1 MTVGCSDDERFMR
14 EALVEACAAAAVGEV
29 PIGAVVVHEGRVI
42 ARAHNRRELNEDP
55 SAHAEFAAMMEASRA
70 LGRWRLTGC
79 TVYVTLEPCLM
90 CAGLMLNARIDR
102 CVYGA
107 ADPKG
112 GASRALGRW
121 RLTGC
126 TVYVTL
132 EPCLMCAGL
141 MLNARI
147 DRCVYGAA
155 DPKGGA
161 VGTLYDV
168 SRDARLNHAFEVRSG
183 VLGDECAAVLSAF
196 FRGLRGRPGGGSGAA
211 GARGAMEP
219 AAAHAPVRPRP
230 VASHA
235 SARQQTVLNRGV
247 VLAIDSFKGSA
258 SSEEVEAWLAEGM
271 RAAVP
276 ELDIIE
282 IPMADGG
289 EGTMEAFRAVLG
301 GEVRRVAV
309 SGPFGGMRV
318 RAAVPELDIIE
329 IPMADGGEGTMEAF
343 RAVLGGEVRRVA
355 VSGPFGGMRDAAY
368 LAVCADGNDLERPGA
383 PLAVIEMAQAAGIA
397 ASPCTNDSA
406 LAATTRGVGEL
417 LLAAVAAGAR
427 TVYVGLG
434 GSATTDGGAGMLQAL
449 GARLLDG
456 AGNEVGPGLAGLGDV
471 ASIDLSTALDALAG
485 AKICVLSDVRSP
497 LVGARGAVR
506 VFGPQKGLGTGL
518 GQGEREELL
527 SACDRS
533 MAVYAGRLTA
543 ARDALDGTRLQ
554 VAAPGARPKSL
565 GGVPGAGAAGGLGAA
580 FLALGAELTSGV
592 DALLDLV
599 EFDELARGARA
610 VVTGE
615 GGAGA
620 AGGLGAAFLALGA
633 ELTSGVDAL
642 LDLVEFDELARG
654 ARAVVTGEGF
664 IDAQTAEGKV
674 PAGVARRAKHA
685 RADVPVYAVCGS
697 RAADLGSAYAAGIDA
712 VLPIGKGPQS
722 LEEAIDPRNA
732 RENLVATGET
742 LARLIARSSR

>member
-112 GASRALGRW
+112 GA
-121 RLTGC
+121 
-126 TVYVTL
+126 
-132 EPCLMCAGL
+132 
-141 MLNARI
+141 
-147 DRCVYGAA
+147 
-155 DPKGGA
+155 

-168 SRDARLNHAFEVRSG
+168 SRDARLNHAFEVSSG
-183 VLGDECAAVLSAF
+183 VLSGECAAVLSAF

-211 GARGAMEP
+211 GAPGAMEP

-271 RAAVP
+271 
-276 ELDIIE
+276 
-282 IPMADGG
+282 
-289 EGTMEAFRAVLG
+289 
-301 GEVRRVAV
+301 
-309 SGPFGGMRV
+309 

-615 GGAGA
+615 G
-620 AGGLGAAFLALGA
+620 
-633 ELTSGVDAL
+633 
-642 LDLVEFDELARG
+642 
-654 ARAVVTGEGF
+654 F

>member
-112 GASRALGRW
+112 GA
-121 RLTGC
+121 
-126 TVYVTL
+126 
-132 EPCLMCAGL
+132 
-141 MLNARI
+141 
-147 DRCVYGAA
+147 
-155 DPKGGA
+155 

-211 GARGAMEP
+211 GAPGAMEP

-235 SARQQTVLNRGV
+235 SARQQLVLNRGV

-271 RAAVP
+271 HAAVP

-309 SGPFGGMRV
+309 SGPFGGV
-318 RAAVPELDIIE
+318 
-329 IPMADGGEGTMEAF
+329 
-343 RAVLGGEVRRVA
+343 
-355 VSGPFGGMRDAAY
+355 RDAAY

-615 GGAGA
+615 G
-620 AGGLGAAFLALGA
+620 
-633 ELTSGVDAL
+633 S
-642 LDLVEFDELARG
+642 
-654 ARAVVTGEGF
+654 

-722 LEEAIDPRNA
+722 LEEAIEPRNA
-732 RENLVATGET
+732 RENLIATGET

>member
-55 SAHAEFAAMMEASRA
+55 SAHAEFAAMME
-70 LGRWRLTGC
+70 
-79 TVYVTLEPCLM
+79 
-90 CAGLMLNARIDR
+90 
-102 CVYGA
+102 
-107 ADPKG
+107 
-112 GASRALGRW
+112 ASRALGRW

-282 IPMADGG
+282 IP
-289 EGTMEAFRAVLG
+289 V
-301 GEVRRVAV
+301 
-309 SGPFGGMRV
+309 
-318 RAAVPELDIIE
+318 
-329 IPMADGGEGTMEAF
+329 ADGGEGTMEAF

-599 EFDELARGARA
+599 EFDELAHGARA

-615 GGAGA
+615 G
-620 AGGLGAAFLALGA
+620 
-633 ELTSGVDAL
+633 S
-642 LDLVEFDELARG
+642 
-654 ARAVVTGEGF
+654 

-674 PAGVARRAKHA
+674 PVGVARRAKRV
-685 RADVPVYAVCGS
+685 RADLPVYAVCGS

-712 VLPIGKGPQS
+712 VLPIGKAPQS
-722 LEEAIDPRNA
+722 LEEAIEPRNA
-732 RENLVATGET
+732 RENLIATGET

>member
-1 MTVGCSDDERFMR
+1 MARLAFFVATGAVGMTVGCSDDERFMR

-55 SAHAEFAAMMEASRA
+55 SAHAEFAAMME
-70 LGRWRLTGC
+70 
-79 TVYVTLEPCLM
+79 
-90 CAGLMLNARIDR
+90 
-102 CVYGA
+102 
-107 ADPKG
+107 
-112 GASRALGRW
+112 ASRALGRW

-271 RAAVP
+271 
-276 ELDIIE
+276 
-282 IPMADGG
+282 
-289 EGTMEAFRAVLG
+289 
-301 GEVRRVAV
+301 
-309 SGPFGGMRV
+309 

-615 GGAGA
+615 G
-620 AGGLGAAFLALGA
+620 
-633 ELTSGVDAL
+633 
-642 LDLVEFDELARG
+642 
-654 ARAVVTGEGF
+654 F

-742 LARLIARSSR
+742 LARLIGRSSR

>member
-55 SAHAEFAAMMEASRA
+55 SAHAEFAAMME
-70 LGRWRLTGC
+70 
-79 TVYVTLEPCLM
+79 
-90 CAGLMLNARIDR
+90 
-102 CVYGA
+102 
-107 ADPKG
+107 
-112 GASRALGRW
+112 ASRALGRW

-230 VASHA
+230 VASRA

-282 IPMADGG
+282 IP
-289 EGTMEAFRAVLG
+289 V
-301 GEVRRVAV
+301 
-309 SGPFGGMRV
+309 
-318 RAAVPELDIIE
+318 
-329 IPMADGGEGTMEAF
+329 ADGGEGTMEAF

-599 EFDELARGARA
+599 EFDELAHGARA

-615 GGAGA
+615 G
-620 AGGLGAAFLALGA
+620 
-633 ELTSGVDAL
+633 S
-642 LDLVEFDELARG
+642 
-654 ARAVVTGEGF
+654 

-674 PAGVARRAKHA
+674 PVGVARRAKRV
-685 RADVPVYAVCGS
+685 RADLPVYAVCGS

-712 VLPIGKGPQS
+712 VLPIGKAPQS
-722 LEEAIDPRNA
+722 LEEAIEPRNA
-732 RENLVATGET
+732 RENLIATGET

>member
-1 MTVGCSDDERFMR
+1 MARLAFFVATGAVGMTVGCSDDERFMR

-55 SAHAEFAAMMEASRA
+55 SAHAEFAAMME
-70 LGRWRLTGC
+70 
-79 TVYVTLEPCLM
+79 
-90 CAGLMLNARIDR
+90 
-102 CVYGA
+102 
-107 ADPKG
+107 
-112 GASRALGRW
+112 ASRALGRW

-282 IPMADGG
+282 IP
-289 EGTMEAFRAVLG
+289 V
-301 GEVRRVAV
+301 
-309 SGPFGGMRV
+309 
-318 RAAVPELDIIE
+318 
-329 IPMADGGEGTMEAF
+329 ADGGEGTMEAF

-449 GARLLDG
+449 GVRLLDG

-485 AKICVLSDVRSP
+485 AKIRVLSDVRSP

-615 GGAGA
+615 G
-620 AGGLGAAFLALGA
+620 
-633 ELTSGVDAL
+633 S
-642 LDLVEFDELARG
+642 
-654 ARAVVTGEGF
+654 

-722 LEEAIDPRNA
+722 LEEAIEPRNA

>member
-1 MTVGCSDDERFMR
+1 MARLAFFVATGAVGMTVGCSDDERFMR

-55 SAHAEFAAMMEASRA
+55 SAHAEFAAMME
-70 LGRWRLTGC
+70 
-79 TVYVTLEPCLM
+79 
-90 CAGLMLNARIDR
+90 
-102 CVYGA
+102 
-107 ADPKG
+107 
-112 GASRALGRW
+112 ASRALGRW

-282 IPMADGG
+282 IPVADGG
-289 EGTMEAFRAVLG
+289 EGTMEAFRA
-301 GEVRRVAV
+301 
-309 SGPFGGMRV
+309 M
-318 RAAVPELDIIE
+318 
-329 IPMADGGEGTMEAF
+329 
-343 RAVLGGEVRRVA
+343 LGGEVRRVA

-456 AGNEVGPGLAGLGDV
+456 AGNEVAPGLAGLGDV
-471 ASIDLSTALDALAG
+471 ASIDLSPALDALAG
-485 AKICVLSDVRSP
+485 VRIRVLSDVRSP

-533 MAVYAGRLTA
+533 MAVYAGRLTS

-615 GGAGA
+615 G
-620 AGGLGAAFLALGA
+620 
-633 ELTSGVDAL
+633 S
-642 LDLVEFDELARG
+642 
-654 ARAVVTGEGF
+654 

-685 RADVPVYAVCGS
+685 RADAPVYAVCGS
-697 RAADLGSAYAAGIDA
+697 RAADLGSVYAAGIDA

-722 LEEAIDPRNA
+722 LEEAIEPRNA
-732 RENLVATGET
+732 RENLIATGET

>member
-55 SAHAEFAAMMEASRA
+55 SAHAEFAAMME
-70 LGRWRLTGC
+70 
-79 TVYVTLEPCLM
+79 
-90 CAGLMLNARIDR
+90 
-102 CVYGA
+102 
-107 ADPKG
+107 
-112 GASRALGRW
+112 ASRALGRW

-258 SSEEVEAWLAEGM
+258 SSEEVETWLAEGM
-271 RAAVP
+271 
-276 ELDIIE
+276 
-282 IPMADGG
+282 
-289 EGTMEAFRAVLG
+289 
-301 GEVRRVAV
+301 
-309 SGPFGGMRV
+309 

-456 AGNEVGPGLAGLGDV
+456 AGNEVAPGLAGLGDV
-471 ASIDLSTALDALAG
+471 ASIDLSPALDALAG
-485 AKICVLSDVRSP
+485 VRIRVLSDVRSP

-533 MAVYAGRLTA
+533 MAVYAGRLTS

-615 GGAGA
+615 G
-620 AGGLGAAFLALGA
+620 
-633 ELTSGVDAL
+633 S
-642 LDLVEFDELARG
+642 
-654 ARAVVTGEGF
+654 

-685 RADVPVYAVCGS
+685 RADAPVYAVCGS
-697 RAADLGSAYAAGIDA
+697 RAADLGSVYAAGIDA
-712 VLPIGKGPQS
+712 VLPIGKGPQA
-722 LEEAIDPRNA
+722 LEQALAPAQTRA
-732 RENLVATGET
+732 NLIAAGET

>member
-55 SAHAEFAAMMEASRA
+55 SAHAEFAAMME
-70 LGRWRLTGC
+70 
-79 TVYVTLEPCLM
+79 
-90 CAGLMLNARIDR
+90 
-102 CVYGA
+102 
-107 ADPKG
+107 
-112 GASRALGRW
+112 ASRALGRW

-271 RAAVP
+271 
-276 ELDIIE
+276 
-282 IPMADGG
+282 
-289 EGTMEAFRAVLG
+289 
-301 GEVRRVAV
+301 
-309 SGPFGGMRV
+309 

-533 MAVYAGRLTA
+533 MAVYAGRLAA

-565 GGVPGAGAAGGLGAA
+565 GGVP
-580 FLALGAELTSGV
+580 
-592 DALLDLV
+592 
-599 EFDELARGARA
+599 
-610 VVTGE
+610 
-615 GGAGA
+615 GAGA

>member
-1 MTVGCSDDERFMR
+1 MARLAFFVATGAVGMTVGCSDDERFMR

-112 GASRALGRW
+112 GA
-121 RLTGC
+121 
-126 TVYVTL
+126 
-132 EPCLMCAGL
+132 
-141 MLNARI
+141 
-147 DRCVYGAA
+147 
-155 DPKGGA
+155 

-168 SRDARLNHAFEVRSG
+168 SRDARLNHAFEVSSG

-282 IPMADGG
+282 IP
-289 EGTMEAFRAVLG
+289 V
-301 GEVRRVAV
+301 
-309 SGPFGGMRV
+309 
-318 RAAVPELDIIE
+318 
-329 IPMADGGEGTMEAF
+329 ADGGEGTMEAF

-406 LAATTRGVGEL
+406 LAATTRGVGEF

-456 AGNEVGPGLAGLGDV
+456 AGNEVAPGLAGLGDV
-471 ASIDLSTALDALAG
+471 ASIDLSPALDALAG
-485 AKICVLSDVRSP
+485 VRIRVLSDVRSP

-533 MAVYAGRLTA
+533 MAVYAGRLTS

-615 GGAGA
+615 G
-620 AGGLGAAFLALGA
+620 
-633 ELTSGVDAL
+633 S
-642 LDLVEFDELARG
+642 
-654 ARAVVTGEGF
+654 

-685 RADVPVYAVCGS
+685 RADAPVYAVCGS
-697 RAADLGSAYAAGIDA
+697 RAADLGSVYAAGIDA
-712 VLPIGKGPQS
+712 VLPIGKAPQS
-722 LEEAIDPRNA
+722 LEEAIEPRNA
-732 RENLVATGET
+732 RENLIATGET

>member
-55 SAHAEFAAMMEASRA
+55 SAHAEFAAMME
-70 LGRWRLTGC
+70 
-79 TVYVTLEPCLM
+79 
-90 CAGLMLNARIDR
+90 
-102 CVYGA
+102 
-107 ADPKG
+107 
-112 GASRALGRW
+112 ASRALGRW

-282 IPMADGG
+282 IP
-289 EGTMEAFRAVLG
+289 V
-301 GEVRRVAV
+301 
-309 SGPFGGMRV
+309 
-318 RAAVPELDIIE
+318 
-329 IPMADGGEGTMEAF
+329 ADGGEGTMEAF

-615 GGAGA
+615 G
-620 AGGLGAAFLALGA
+620 
-633 ELTSGVDAL
+633 
-642 LDLVEFDELARG
+642 
-654 ARAVVTGEGF
+654 F

-722 LEEAIDPRNA
+722 LEEAIEPRNA
-732 RENLVATGET
+732 RENLIATGET

>member
-1 MTVGCSDDERFMR
+1 MARLAFFVATGAVGMTVGCSDDERFMR

-55 SAHAEFAAMMEASRA
+55 SAHAEFAAMME
-70 LGRWRLTGC
+70 
-79 TVYVTLEPCLM
+79 
-90 CAGLMLNARIDR
+90 
-102 CVYGA
+102 
-107 ADPKG
+107 
-112 GASRALGRW
+112 ASRALGRW

-271 RAAVP
+271 
-276 ELDIIE
+276 
-282 IPMADGG
+282 
-289 EGTMEAFRAVLG
+289 
-301 GEVRRVAV
+301 
-309 SGPFGGMRV
+309 

-533 MAVYAGRLTA
+533 MAVYAGRLAA

-565 GGVPGAGAAGGLGAA
+565 GGVP
-580 FLALGAELTSGV
+580 
-592 DALLDLV
+592 
-599 EFDELARGARA
+599 
-610 VVTGE
+610 
-615 GGAGA
+615 GAGA

-722 LEEAIDPRNA
+722 LEEAIEPRNA

>member
-1 MTVGCSDDERFMR
+1 MARLAFFVATGAVGMTVGCSDDERFMR

-55 SAHAEFAAMMEASRA
+55 SAHAEFAAMME
-70 LGRWRLTGC
+70 
-79 TVYVTLEPCLM
+79 
-90 CAGLMLNARIDR
+90 
-102 CVYGA
+102 
-107 ADPKG
+107 
-112 GASRALGRW
+112 ASRALGRW

-309 SGPFGGMRV
+309 SGPFGGMR
-318 RAAVPELDIIE
+318 
-329 IPMADGGEGTMEAF
+329 
-343 RAVLGGEVRRVA
+343 
-355 VSGPFGGMRDAAY
+355 DAAY

-383 PLAVIEMAQAAGIA
+383 SLAVIEMAQAAGIA

-417 LLAAVAAGAR
+417 LLAAAAAGAR

-615 GGAGA
+615 G
-620 AGGLGAAFLALGA
+620 
-633 ELTSGVDAL
+633 
-642 LDLVEFDELARG
+642 
-654 ARAVVTGEGF
+654 F

>member
-55 SAHAEFAAMMEASRA
+55 SAHAEFAAMME
-70 LGRWRLTGC
+70 
-79 TVYVTLEPCLM
+79 
-90 CAGLMLNARIDR
+90 
-102 CVYGA
+102 
-107 ADPKG
+107 
-112 GASRALGRW
+112 ASRALGRW

-271 RAAVP
+271 
-276 ELDIIE
+276 
-282 IPMADGG
+282 
-289 EGTMEAFRAVLG
+289 
-301 GEVRRVAV
+301 
-309 SGPFGGMRV
+309 

-615 GGAGA
+615 G
-620 AGGLGAAFLALGA
+620 
-633 ELTSGVDAL
+633 S
-642 LDLVEFDELARG
+642 
-654 ARAVVTGEGF
+654 

-674 PAGVARRAKHA
+674 PAGVARRAKRV
-685 RADVPVYAVCGS
+685 RADLPVYAVCGS

-722 LEEAIDPRNA
+722 LEEAIEPRNA
-732 RENLVATGET
+732 RENLIATGET

>member
-1 MTVGCSDDERFMR
+1 MARLAFFVATGAVGMTVGCSDDERFMR

-55 SAHAEFAAMMEASRA
+55 SAHAEFAAMME
-70 LGRWRLTGC
+70 
-79 TVYVTLEPCLM
+79 
-90 CAGLMLNARIDR
+90 
-102 CVYGA
+102 
-107 ADPKG
+107 
-112 GASRALGRW
+112 ASRALGRW

-282 IPMADGG
+282 IP
-289 EGTMEAFRAVLG
+289 V
-301 GEVRRVAV
+301 
-309 SGPFGGMRV
+309 
-318 RAAVPELDIIE
+318 
-329 IPMADGGEGTMEAF
+329 ADGGEGTMEAF

-485 AKICVLSDVRSP
+485 AKIRVLSDVRSP

-615 GGAGA
+615 G
-620 AGGLGAAFLALGA
+620 
-633 ELTSGVDAL
+633 S
-642 LDLVEFDELARG
+642 
-654 ARAVVTGEGF
+654 

-722 LEEAIDPRNA
+722 LEEAIEPRNA
-732 RENLVATGET
+732 RENLIATGET

>member
-1 MTVGCSDDERFMR
+1 MARLAFFVATGAVGMTVGCSDDERFMR

-102 CVYGA
+102 CVYG
-107 ADPKG
+107 
-112 GASRALGRW
+112 S
-121 RLTGC
+121 
-126 TVYVTL
+126 
-132 EPCLMCAGL
+132 
-141 MLNARI
+141 
-147 DRCVYGAA
+147 A

-271 RAAVP
+271 
-276 ELDIIE
+276 
-282 IPMADGG
+282 
-289 EGTMEAFRAVLG
+289 
-301 GEVRRVAV
+301 
-309 SGPFGGMRV
+309 

-615 GGAGA
+615 G
-620 AGGLGAAFLALGA
+620 
-633 ELTSGVDAL
+633 
-642 LDLVEFDELARG
+642 
-654 ARAVVTGEGF
+654 F

>member
-55 SAHAEFAAMMEASRA
+55 SAHAEFAAMME
-70 LGRWRLTGC
+70 
-79 TVYVTLEPCLM
+79 
-90 CAGLMLNARIDR
+90 
-102 CVYGA
+102 
-107 ADPKG
+107 
-112 GASRALGRW
+112 ASRALGRW

-282 IPMADGG
+282 IP
-289 EGTMEAFRAVLG
+289 V
-301 GEVRRVAV
+301 
-309 SGPFGGMRV
+309 
-318 RAAVPELDIIE
+318 
-329 IPMADGGEGTMEAF
+329 ADGGEGTMEAF

-615 GGAGA
+615 G
-620 AGGLGAAFLALGA
+620 
-633 ELTSGVDAL
+633 S
-642 LDLVEFDELARG
+642 
-654 ARAVVTGEGF
+654 

-722 LEEAIDPRNA
+722 LEEAIEPRNA
-732 RENLVATGET
+732 RENLIATGET

>member
-55 SAHAEFAAMMEASRA
+55 SAHAEFAAMME
-70 LGRWRLTGC
+70 
-79 TVYVTLEPCLM
+79 
-90 CAGLMLNARIDR
+90 
-102 CVYGA
+102 
-107 ADPKG
+107 
-112 GASRALGRW
+112 ASRALGRW

-282 IPMADGG
+282 IPVADGG
-289 EGTMEAFRAVLG
+289 EGTMEAFRA
-301 GEVRRVAV
+301 A
-309 SGPFGGMRV
+309 
-318 RAAVPELDIIE
+318 
-329 IPMADGGEGTMEAF
+329 
-343 RAVLGGEVRRVA
+343 LGGEVRRVA

-368 LAVCADGNDLERPGA
+368 LAVGTDGNALEGPGA

-427 TVYVGLG
+427 TVCVGLG
-434 GSATTDGGAGMLQAL
+434 GSATTDGGAGMLQAF

-471 ASIDLSTALDALAG
+471 ASIDLSPALDALAG
-485 AKICVLSDVRSP
+485 VKIRVLSDVRSP

-527 SACDRS
+527 SACDRF
-533 MAVYAGRLTA
+533 MAAYAGRLTA
-543 ARDALDGTRLQ
+543 ARDTLDGTRLQ

-599 EFDELARGARA
+599 EFDELVRGARA

-615 GGAGA
+615 G
-620 AGGLGAAFLALGA
+620 
-633 ELTSGVDAL
+633 S
-642 LDLVEFDELARG
+642 
-654 ARAVVTGEGF
+654 

-712 VLPIGKGPQS
+712 VLPIGKAPQS
-722 LEEAIDPRNA
+722 LEEAIEPRNA
-732 RENLVATGET
+732 RENLIATGET

>member
-1 MTVGCSDDERFMR
+1 MARLAFFVATGAVGMTVGCSDDERFMR

-55 SAHAEFAAMMEASRA
+55 SAHAEFAAMME
-70 LGRWRLTGC
+70 
-79 TVYVTLEPCLM
+79 
-90 CAGLMLNARIDR
+90 
-102 CVYGA
+102 
-107 ADPKG
+107 
-112 GASRALGRW
+112 ASRALGRW

-309 SGPFGGMRV
+309 SGPFGGMR
-318 RAAVPELDIIE
+318 
-329 IPMADGGEGTMEAF
+329 
-343 RAVLGGEVRRVA
+343 
-355 VSGPFGGMRDAAY
+355 DAAY

-383 PLAVIEMAQAAGIA
+383 SLAVIEMAQAAGIA

-485 AKICVLSDVRSP
+485 AKIRVLSDVRSP

-565 GGVPGAGAAGGLGAA
+565 GGVP
-580 FLALGAELTSGV
+580 
-592 DALLDLV
+592 
-599 EFDELARGARA
+599 
-610 VVTGE
+610 
-615 GGAGA
+615 GAGA

>member
-112 GASRALGRW
+112 GA
-121 RLTGC
+121 
-126 TVYVTL
+126 
-132 EPCLMCAGL
+132 
-141 MLNARI
+141 
-147 DRCVYGAA
+147 
-155 DPKGGA
+155 

-211 GARGAMEP
+211 GAPGAMEP

-235 SARQQTVLNRGV
+235 SARQQLVLNRGV

-309 SGPFGGMRV
+309 SGPFGGMR
-318 RAAVPELDIIE
+318 
-329 IPMADGGEGTMEAF
+329 
-343 RAVLGGEVRRVA
+343 
-355 VSGPFGGMRDAAY
+355 DAAY
-368 LAVCADGNDLERPGA
+368 LAACADGNDLERPGA

-615 GGAGA
+615 G
-620 AGGLGAAFLALGA
+620 
-633 ELTSGVDAL
+633 S
-642 LDLVEFDELARG
+642 
-654 ARAVVTGEGF
+654 

-722 LEEAIDPRNA
+722 LEEAIEPRNA
-732 RENLVATGET
+732 RENLIATGET

>member
-55 SAHAEFAAMMEASRA
+55 SAHAEFAAMME
-70 LGRWRLTGC
+70 
-79 TVYVTLEPCLM
+79 
-90 CAGLMLNARIDR
+90 
-102 CVYGA
+102 
-107 ADPKG
+107 
-112 GASRALGRW
+112 ASRALGRW

-230 VASHA
+230 IAPHA
-235 SARQQTVLNRGV
+235 SARRQTVPNRGV

-282 IPMADGG
+282 IPVADGG
-289 EGTMEAFRAVLG
+289 EGTMEAFRA
-301 GEVRRVAV
+301 A
-309 SGPFGGMRV
+309 
-318 RAAVPELDIIE
+318 
-329 IPMADGGEGTMEAF
+329 
-343 RAVLGGEVRRVA
+343 LGGEVRRVA

-383 PLAVIEMAQAAGIA
+383 SLAVIEMAQAAGIA

-485 AKICVLSDVRSP
+485 ARICVLSDVRSP

-615 GGAGA
+615 G
-620 AGGLGAAFLALGA
+620 
-633 ELTSGVDAL
+633 
-642 LDLVEFDELARG
+642 
-654 ARAVVTGEGF
+654 F

-722 LEEAIDPRNA
+722 LEEAIEPRNA

>member
-55 SAHAEFAAMMEASRA
+55 SAHAEFAAMME
-70 LGRWRLTGC
+70 
-79 TVYVTLEPCLM
+79 
-90 CAGLMLNARIDR
+90 
-102 CVYGA
+102 
-107 ADPKG
+107 
-112 GASRALGRW
+112 ASRALGRW

-282 IPMADGG
+282 IP
-289 EGTMEAFRAVLG
+289 V
-301 GEVRRVAV
+301 
-309 SGPFGGMRV
+309 
-318 RAAVPELDIIE
+318 
-329 IPMADGGEGTMEAF
+329 ADGGEGTMEAF

-471 ASIDLSTALDALAG
+471 ASIDLFTALDALAG

-543 ARDALDGTRLQ
+543 ARDALDGTPLQ

-615 GGAGA
+615 G
-620 AGGLGAAFLALGA
+620 
-633 ELTSGVDAL
+633 S
-642 LDLVEFDELARG
+642 
-654 ARAVVTGEGF
+654 

>member
-1 MTVGCSDDERFMR
+1 MARLAFFVATGAVGMTVGCSDDERFMR

-55 SAHAEFAAMMEASRA
+55 SAHAEFAAMME
-70 LGRWRLTGC
+70 
-79 TVYVTLEPCLM
+79 
-90 CAGLMLNARIDR
+90 
-102 CVYGA
+102 
-107 ADPKG
+107 
-112 GASRALGRW
+112 ASRALGRW

-282 IPMADGG
+282 IPVADGG
-289 EGTMEAFRAVLG
+289 EGTMEAFRA
-301 GEVRRVAV
+301 
-309 SGPFGGMRV
+309 M
-318 RAAVPELDIIE
+318 
-329 IPMADGGEGTMEAF
+329 
-343 RAVLGGEVRRVA
+343 LGGEVRRVA

-456 AGNEVGPGLAGLGDV
+456 AGNEVAPGLAGLGDV
-471 ASIDLSTALDALAG
+471 ASIDLSPALDALAG
-485 AKICVLSDVRSP
+485 VRIRVLSDVRSP

-543 ARDALDGTRLQ
+543 ARDALDGTPLQ

-565 GGVPGAGAAGGLGAA
+565 GGVP
-580 FLALGAELTSGV
+580 
-592 DALLDLV
+592 
-599 EFDELARGARA
+599 
-610 VVTGE
+610 
-615 GGAGA
+615 GAGA

-722 LEEAIDPRNA
+722 LEEAIEPRNA
-732 RENLVATGET
+732 RENLIATGET

>member
-90 CAGLMLNARIDR
+90 CAGLMLNARI
-102 CVYGA
+102 
-107 ADPKG
+107 
-112 GASRALGRW
+112 
-121 RLTGC
+121 
-126 TVYVTL
+126 
-132 EPCLMCAGL
+132 E
-141 MLNARI
+141 
-147 DRCVYGAA
+147 RCVYGAA

-309 SGPFGGMRV
+309 SGPFGGMR
-318 RAAVPELDIIE
+318 
-329 IPMADGGEGTMEAF
+329 
-343 RAVLGGEVRRVA
+343 
-355 VSGPFGGMRDAAY
+355 DAAY

-383 PLAVIEMAQAAGIA
+383 PLAVIEMAQAAGIV

-615 GGAGA
+615 G
-620 AGGLGAAFLALGA
+620 
-633 ELTSGVDAL
+633 
-642 LDLVEFDELARG
+642 
-654 ARAVVTGEGF
+654 F

>member
-1 MTVGCSDDERFMR
+1 
-14 EALVEACAAAAVGEV
+14 
-29 PIGAVVVHEGRVI
+29 
-42 ARAHNRRELNEDP
+42 
-55 SAHAEFAAMMEASRA
+55 MME
-70 LGRWRLTGC
+70 
-79 TVYVTLEPCLM
+79 
-90 CAGLMLNARIDR
+90 
-102 CVYGA
+102 
-107 ADPKG
+107 
-112 GASRALGRW
+112 ASRALGRW

-196 FRGLRGRPGGGSGAA
+196 FLWLAGPTRGGSGAA

-282 IPMADGG
+282 IP
-289 EGTMEAFRAVLG
+289 V
-301 GEVRRVAV
+301 
-309 SGPFGGMRV
+309 
-318 RAAVPELDIIE
+318 
-329 IPMADGGEGTMEAF
+329 ADGGEGTMEAF

-471 ASIDLSTALDALAG
+471 ASIASVPRARCPG
-485 AKICVLSDVRSP
+485 RRESP
-497 LVGARGAVR
+497 RAERCEKPARGRARRRARVR
-506 VFGPQKGLGTGL
+506 PAK
-518 GQGEREELL
+518 
-527 SACDRS
+527 
-533 MAVYAGRLTA
+533 
-543 ARDALDGTRLQ
+543 
-554 VAAPGARPKSL
+554 
-565 GGVPGAGAAGGLGAA
+565 GAGVGSWAG
-580 FLALGAELTSGV
+580 
-592 DALLDLV
+592 
-599 EFDELARGARA
+599 
-610 VVTGE
+610 
-615 GGAGA
+615 
-620 AGGLGAAFLALGA
+620 
-633 ELTSGVDAL
+633 
-642 LDLVEFDELARG
+642 
-654 ARAVVTGEGF
+654 
-664 IDAQTAEGKV
+664 
-674 PAGVARRAKHA
+674 
-685 RADVPVYAVCGS
+685 
-697 RAADLGSAYAAGIDA
+697 
-712 VLPIGKGPQS
+712 
-722 LEEAIDPRNA
+722 
-732 RENLVATGET
+732 
-742 LARLIARSSR
+742 

>member
-112 GASRALGRW
+112 GA
-121 RLTGC
+121 
-126 TVYVTL
+126 
-132 EPCLMCAGL
+132 
-141 MLNARI
+141 
-147 DRCVYGAA
+147 
-155 DPKGGA
+155 

-168 SRDARLNHAFEVRSG
+168 SRDARLNHAFEVSSG
-183 VLGDECAAVLSAF
+183 VLSGECAAVLSAF

-211 GARGAMEP
+211 GAPGAMEP

-235 SARQQTVLNRGV
+235 SARQQLVLNRGV

-271 RAAVP
+271 
-276 ELDIIE
+276 
-282 IPMADGG
+282 
-289 EGTMEAFRAVLG
+289 
-301 GEVRRVAV
+301 
-309 SGPFGGMRV
+309 

-615 GGAGA
+615 G
-620 AGGLGAAFLALGA
+620 
-633 ELTSGVDAL
+633 
-642 LDLVEFDELARG
+642 
-654 ARAVVTGEGF
+654 F

-722 LEEAIDPRNA
+722 LEEAIEPRNA
-732 RENLVATGET
+732 RENLIATGET

>member
-55 SAHAEFAAMMEASRA
+55 SAHAEFAAMME
-70 LGRWRLTGC
+70 
-79 TVYVTLEPCLM
+79 
-90 CAGLMLNARIDR
+90 
-102 CVYGA
+102 
-107 ADPKG
+107 
-112 GASRALGRW
+112 ASRALGRW

-271 RAAVP
+271 
-276 ELDIIE
+276 
-282 IPMADGG
+282 
-289 EGTMEAFRAVLG
+289 
-301 GEVRRVAV
+301 
-309 SGPFGGMRV
+309 

-615 GGAGA
+615 G
-620 AGGLGAAFLALGA
+620 
-633 ELTSGVDAL
+633 
-642 LDLVEFDELARG
+642 
-654 ARAVVTGEGF
+654 F

>member
-55 SAHAEFAAMMEASRA
+55 SAHAEFAAMME
-70 LGRWRLTGC
+70 
-79 TVYVTLEPCLM
+79 
-90 CAGLMLNARIDR
+90 
-102 CVYGA
+102 
-107 ADPKG
+107 
-112 GASRALGRW
+112 ASRALGRW

-282 IPMADGG
+282 IPVADGG
-289 EGTMEAFRAVLG
+289 EGTMEAFRA
-301 GEVRRVAV
+301 A
-309 SGPFGGMRV
+309 
-318 RAAVPELDIIE
+318 
-329 IPMADGGEGTMEAF
+329 
-343 RAVLGGEVRRVA
+343 LGGEVRRVA

-427 TVYVGLG
+427 TVCVGLG

-533 MAVYAGRLTA
+533 MAVYAGRLTS

-565 GGVPGAGAAGGLGAA
+565 GGVP
-580 FLALGAELTSGV
+580 
-592 DALLDLV
+592 
-599 EFDELARGARA
+599 
-610 VVTGE
+610 
-615 GGAGA
+615 GAGA

-722 LEEAIDPRNA
+722 LEEAIEPRNA
-732 RENLVATGET
+732 RENLIATGET

>member
-112 GASRALGRW
+112 GA
-121 RLTGC
+121 
-126 TVYVTL
+126 
-132 EPCLMCAGL
+132 
-141 MLNARI
+141 
-147 DRCVYGAA
+147 
-155 DPKGGA
+155 

-211 GARGAMEP
+211 GAPGAMEP

-235 SARQQTVLNRGV
+235 SARQQLVLNRGV

-271 RAAVP
+271 
-276 ELDIIE
+276 
-282 IPMADGG
+282 
-289 EGTMEAFRAVLG
+289 
-301 GEVRRVAV
+301 
-309 SGPFGGMRV
+309 

-615 GGAGA
+615 G
-620 AGGLGAAFLALGA
+620 
-633 ELTSGVDAL
+633 
-642 LDLVEFDELARG
+642 
-654 ARAVVTGEGF
+654 F

>member
-1 MTVGCSDDERFMR
+1 MAMGYSDDERFMR
-14 EALVEACAAAAVGEV
+14 EALEEARAAAEMGEV
-29 PIGAVVVHEGRVI
+29 PIGAVVVHGGKVI
-42 ARAHNRRELNEDP
+42 ARAHNRRELSEDP
-55 SAHAEFAAMMEASRA
+55 SSHAEFAAMIEASRV

-90 CAGLMLNARIDR
+90 CAGLMVNARI
-102 CVYGA
+102 
-107 ADPKG
+107 
-112 GASRALGRW
+112 
-121 RLTGC
+121 
-126 TVYVTL
+126 
-132 EPCLMCAGL
+132 E
-141 MLNARI
+141 
-147 DRCVYGAA
+147 RCVYGAA

-168 SRDARLNHAFEVRSG
+168 SRDARLNHAFEVSSG

-196 FRGLRGRPGGGSGAA
+196 FRGLRDRPGGGLGAA
-211 GARGAMEP
+211 GAPGTMEP
-219 AAAHAPVRPRP
+219 AAAHAPVCPRHIAP
-230 VASHA
+230 HA
-235 SARQQTVLNRGV
+235 SARQQLVLNRGV

-271 RAAVP
+271 
-276 ELDIIE
+276 
-282 IPMADGG
+282 
-289 EGTMEAFRAVLG
+289 
-301 GEVRRVAV
+301 
-309 SGPFGGMRV
+309 

-456 AGNEVGPGLAGLGDV
+456 AGNEVGPGLAGLRDV
-471 ASIDLSTALDALAG
+471 ASIDLFPALDALAG
-485 AKICVLSDVRSP
+485 VKIRVLSDVRSP
-497 LVGARGAVR
+497 LVGARGAVC

-518 GQGEREELL
+518 GQEEREELL

-615 GGAGA
+615 G
-620 AGGLGAAFLALGA
+620 
-633 ELTSGVDAL
+633 S
-642 LDLVEFDELARG
+642 
-654 ARAVVTGEGF
+654 

-674 PAGVARRAKHA
+674 PAGVARRAKRV
-685 RADVPVYAVCGS
+685 RADLPVYAVCGS

-732 RENLVATGET
+732 RENLIATGET

>member
-107 ADPKG
+107 AD
-112 GASRALGRW
+112 S
-121 RLTGC
+121 
-126 TVYVTL
+126 
-132 EPCLMCAGL
+132 
-141 MLNARI
+141 
-147 DRCVYGAA
+147 
-155 DPKGGA
+155 KGGA

-282 IPMADGG
+282 IP
-289 EGTMEAFRAVLG
+289 V
-301 GEVRRVAV
+301 
-309 SGPFGGMRV
+309 
-318 RAAVPELDIIE
+318 
-329 IPMADGGEGTMEAF
+329 ADGGEGTMEAF

-456 AGNEVGPGLAGLGDV
+456 AGNEVGSGLAGLGDV

-506 VFGPQKGLGTGL
+506 VFGPQKGLGSGL
-518 GQGEREELL
+518 GQDEREELL

-533 MAVYAGRLTA
+533 MAVYAGLLTA

-615 GGAGA
+615 G
-620 AGGLGAAFLALGA
+620 
-633 ELTSGVDAL
+633 S
-642 LDLVEFDELARG
+642 
-654 ARAVVTGEGF
+654 

-722 LEEAIDPRNA
+722 LEEAIEPRNA
-732 RENLVATGET
+732 RENLIATGET